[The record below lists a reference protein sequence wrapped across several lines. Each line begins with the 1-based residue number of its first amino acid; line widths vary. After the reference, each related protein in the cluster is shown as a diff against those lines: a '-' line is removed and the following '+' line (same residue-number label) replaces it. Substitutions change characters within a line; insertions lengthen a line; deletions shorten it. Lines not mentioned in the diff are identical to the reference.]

1 MLTYKINPKFDD
13 SFHLPNL
20 TIRIATSNSVL
31 SIPIDIVIAVKTGID
46 AENINEWIRLASNR
60 ITCRTNI
67 KKTKVLKVSK
77 EKELIVRINIGG
89 KLNK

>member
-20 TIRIATSNSVL
+20 TINIATSNSVL
-31 SIPIDIVIAVKTGID
+31 SIPIDIVIAVKTGIG

-60 ITCRTNI
+60 MRTNI

-77 EKELIVRINIGG
+77 EKELIVRINMGR

>member
-1 MLTYKINPKFDD
+1 MLTYKINPKFHD

-60 ITCRTNI
+60 MRTNI

-77 EKELIVRINIGG
+77 EKELIVRINIRG

>member
-20 TIRIATSNSVL
+20 TIRIATSNNVL

-60 ITCRTNI
+60 MRTNI

-77 EKELIVRINIGG
+77 EKELIVRINIRG